1 VSPHDPQVP
10 SPGAEWLEADGLGG
24 WAMGPAAGARRRRY
38 DALLVAATRPPVG
51 RLLLVNGLEVVART
65 PAGSFALSTQRYAP
79 DVTHPDGELRQAAF
93 RREPWPCWT
102 FVLEDG
108 TRLVH
113 ELLVPRGLPGVL
125 LRWRVERAAGPVTLH
140 LRPLLSGRD
149 PHALHA
155 QNSAFRCATQRL
167 PDGALRWQPY
177 DGVPAVRA
185 LHDGA
190 WRDEPLW
197 FRNFQY
203 DVERE
208 RGFPCTEVLA
218 SPGELSFDLTAG
230 QGALLLLAE
239 TPADR
244 ALPAGDARAIA
255 DTLCAEEAA
264 RRAALGGPLER
275 AADAYLV
282 RRGAGLSL
290 VAGYPWFTDWGRDTF
305 ISLRG
310 LLLAT
315 GRLQEAGRIL
325 SAWAPHVR
333 DGLLPNRFVDEGE
346 EPEFNSVDAALWFVV
361 AAREWREAA
370 AARPHALPGADRAR
384 IAARLDEATARILS
398 GYAAGTRH
406 GIRADADGLLACGAP
421 GTQLTW
427 MDARSRGR
435 EVTPRVGK
443 PVEVQA
449 LWINAL
455 LAGAHLDPRW
465 AALARRARR
474 SFAARFWNAGA
485 QCLFDVVDV
494 DHVPGRVDATLR
506 PNQVLAVGGLP
517 EPLLAGARAR
527 ALVDTLEREL
537 LVPGAL
543 RTLPPG
549 HADYVPHYLGGP
561 DERDAAYHQGTAWP
575 WLLGPFA
582 EAWLRVRGGTAAARR
597 EARER
602 FLQPLL
608 DLLDTDGLGHVSELL
623 DADAPHAPRGA
634 PFQAWSLGETL
645 RLQRVVLAEPAGT
658 RPTAPR
664 GSGRRRRATATRS

>member
-1 VSPHDPQVP
+1 
-10 SPGAEWLEADGLGG
+10 
-24 WAMGPAAGARRRRY
+24 MGPAAGPRRRRY
-38 DALLVAATRPPVG
+38 DALLVAACRPPVG
-51 RLLLVNGLEVVART
+51 RRLLVNGLEVEART
-65 PAGSFALSTQRYAP
+65 PAGRFALSTQRYAP
-79 DVTHPDGELRQAAF
+79 DVTHPDGHVRQAAF

-113 ELLVPRGLPGVL
+113 ELLVPRGLPGVV
-125 LRWRVERAAGPVTLH
+125 LRWRLDPAGVTPPPVPVMLH

-149 PHALHA
+149 PHALHVE
-155 QNSAFRCATQRL
+155 NGVFRFATQRL

-208 RGFPCTEVLA
+208 RGFPCTEDLA
-218 SPGELSFDLTAG
+218 SPGELSFDLSAG

-244 ALPAGDARAIA
+244 SLPQGGARAVV

-264 RRAALGGPLER
+264 RRERLGGPLER

-282 RRGAGLSL
+282 RRDAGLSL
-290 VAGYPWFTDWGRDTF
+290 VAGYPWFADWGRDTF
-305 ISLRG
+305 IALRG

-315 GRLQEAGRIL
+315 GRLVEAGRIL
-325 SAWAPHVR
+325 AAWAPHVR
-333 DGLLPNRFVDEGE
+333 EGLLPNRFVDEGE
-346 EPEFNSVDAALWFVV
+346 DPEFNSVDAALWFVI
-361 AAREWREAA
+361 AAREWRQAC
-370 AARPHALPGADRAR
+370 AARPSALPAAERAR
-384 IAARLDEATARILS
+384 VERLLDEATAKILA

-435 EVTPRVGK
+435 EVTPRAGK

-455 LAGAHLDPRW
+455 LAGARLDARW
-465 AALARRARR
+465 EALARKARR
-474 SFAARFWNAGA
+474 SFAARFWNEAA
-485 QCLFDVVDV
+485 ECLFDVVDV

-517 EPLLAGARAR
+517 EPLLAGPRAR
-527 ALVDTLEREL
+527 AVVDVLEREL

-549 HADYVPHYLGGP
+549 HTDYVPHYLGGP

-575 WLLGPFA
+575 WLLGPFV
-582 EAWLRVRGGTAAARR
+582 EAWLRVRGGTAAARS

-602 FLQPLL
+602 FLLPARALL
-608 DLLDTDGLGHVSELL
+608 DSGGLGHVSELL
-623 DADAPHAPRGA
+623 DAEAPHAPRGA
-634 PFQAWSLGETL
+634 PFQAWSLGELL
-645 RLQRVVLAEPAGT
+645 RLERVVLAEPARGPRRTASRTT
-658 RPTAPR
+658 RPRVA
-664 GSGRRRRATATRS
+664 ARS